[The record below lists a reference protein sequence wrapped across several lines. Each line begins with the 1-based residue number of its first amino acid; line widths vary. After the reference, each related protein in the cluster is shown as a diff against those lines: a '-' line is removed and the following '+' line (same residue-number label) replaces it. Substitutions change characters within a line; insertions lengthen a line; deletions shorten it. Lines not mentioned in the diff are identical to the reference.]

1 MDSRTVLRGFND
13 HFVEFID
20 DVQRLFPEDRDVRT
34 AHTALVGARK
44 ANPVIICKIWQKVVL
59 RQNRAEIESGDL
71 DHFARKDYSRN
82 FPQSMA
88 WIVARIDNFRR
99 PLVELEAG
107 NKEKIVQYLR
117 NLTQLSDLY
126 FSKAAA

>member
-13 HFVEFID
+13 HFAEFID

-34 AHTALVGARK
+34 AHTALMGARK

-71 DHFARKDYSRN
+71 DHFAQKDYSRN

-99 PLVELEAG
+99 PLVELEAD

-126 FSKAAA
+126 FSRAAA